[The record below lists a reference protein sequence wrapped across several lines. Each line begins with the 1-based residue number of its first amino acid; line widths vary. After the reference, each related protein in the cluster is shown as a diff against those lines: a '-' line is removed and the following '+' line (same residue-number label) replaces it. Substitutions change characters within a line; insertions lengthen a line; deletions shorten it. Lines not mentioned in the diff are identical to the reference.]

1 MPSKTR
7 FKSGLKINVSRQRT
21 VIKSRLEVKSE
32 YLNFGARAEALTR
45 SEGERRGLKWVASN
59 VRYRAGELD
68 VVMIDFARR
77 EWVFVEV
84 RARRSRDWRSPLE
97 WVSVPKILKLRRAI
111 AIYLEGPE
119 ARAWTAQMHLSEKWG
134 RVPLKKKTGSSEL
147 PVLNGSKIL
156 VRFENSVTLEGS
168 AGSEI
173 SIR

>member
-119 ARAWTAQMHLSEKWG
+119 ARAWTAQMHLRSVRLDLVAVVSEREMGEGAPEKENG
-134 RVPLKKKTGSSEL
+134 EL
-147 PVLNGSKIL
+147 RAP
-156 VRFENSVTLEGS
+156 RFEWFENFSPL
-168 AGSEI
+168 
-173 SIR
+173 